1 MRVSGGYA
9 AGRARAGI
17 SRAAGM
23 RTVQREGEKLPSLK
37 RNVIGNW
44 GVLCINVLIGFF
56 LTPAIVRH
64 LDKKSFGMWMLAS
77 SVVGYFGLLK
87 FGIGTAVCRH
97 VPLYRGQRDQ
107 ERVSVVVSTAMA
119 IYAGLGFLVFIASW
133 FLAESISEFFGGGQ
147 QFAMLLRVVGLAA
160 AIQLPS
166 EILDS
171 AIRGYEQFVYA
182 NVVEITCAMARAA
195 TLAWCVI
202 AGYGLI
208 SMGWTLVMVAV
219 VTLGAEWVV
228 FRKCCGDIKISF
240 KSVRGSEFKIM
251 FYFALTIVVCKL
263 AEVLTYESPKQ
274 ILGKVVSLE
283 AVGLLGVVAMLLSY
297 YRRAIYSMTRVF
309 MPRFSYLAG
318 SNARGEIKALFIKGS
333 RYTAIIAAGAALP
346 LLTVGPSFL
355 ELWLN
360 KGFGQAGT
368 ALVILAVGSLML
380 VTYRMSIDLMYGLGK
395 QFYVSMIDVVEGV
408 SVFLC
413 SVILC
418 YKYGLAGLAL
428 GVAAPMIV
436 IRSLAQIYVC
446 RLIEIGF
453 FKYYLTCFAKP
464 MGIGAAVVCFYYL
477 GGMVRFVDSW
487 GALCIATAVIVVSYC
502 VGVYFVVL
510 GSYERKEIV
519 AGLRVAGYA
528 FKKCDRPISN
538 IEPQLAMKNKR

>member
-1 MRVSGGYA
+1 LKISLEQTARKARTGSSGGL
-9 AGRARAGI
+9 
-17 SRAAGM
+17 
-23 RTVQREGEKLPSLK
+23 RTASSGGGKLPSLK

-56 LTPAIVRH
+56 LTPAIVRQ

-97 VPLYRGQRDQ
+97 VPLYRGQGDQ

-119 IYAGLGFLVFIASW
+119 IYAGLGFVVFLASW
-133 FLAESISEFFGGGQ
+133 FLADNISEFFGGGQ
-147 QFAMLLRVVGLAA
+147 QFAILLRVVGLAA

-171 AIRGYEQFVYA
+171 AIRGYEQFGWA
-182 NVVEITCAMARAA
+182 NIVEITSATVRAA
-195 TLAWCVI
+195 TLAGCVI

-208 SMGWTLVMVAV
+208 PMGWTLVIVAV

-228 FRKCCGDIKISF
+228 FRKCCGDIQISF
-240 KSVRGSEFKIM
+240 KSVSGSEFKIM
-251 FYFALTIVVCKL
+251 FYFALTIVACKL

-283 AVGLLGVVAMLLSY
+283 AVGLLGVTTMLLSY

-318 SNARGEIKALFIKGS
+318 SNARGEVKALFIKGS
-333 RYTAIIAAGAALP
+333 KYTAMIAAGAALP

-355 ELWLN
+355 QLWLN

-368 ALVILAVGSLML
+368 ALVILAAGSMML
-380 VTYRMSIDLMYGLGK
+380 VIYRMSIDLMYGLGK
-395 QFYVSMIDVVEGV
+395 QFYVSMIDAVEGV

-413 SVILC
+413 SLILC

-428 GVAAPMIV
+428 GIAVPMIA

-446 RLIEIGF
+446 RLLGIKFIRHYF
-453 FKYYLTCFAKP
+453 TCFAKP
-464 MGIGAAVVCFYYL
+464 LGIGAAVVGIYYL
-477 GGMVRFVDSW
+477 AGIVRLVDSW
-487 GALCIATAVIVVSYC
+487 RVLCIATIVIMMSYC
-502 VGVYFVVL
+502 GGVYCLVL
-510 GSYERKEIV
+510 GSYEKKGIN
-519 AGLRVAGYA
+519 A
-528 FKKCDRPISN
+528 FV
-538 IEPQLAMKNKR
+538 KRYL